1 VDYRGGEINYL
12 CNHQDAIFFVQRNK
26 CGHIPVDRNL
36 ISDASGSST
45 LITSSKFLGSPRY
58 YAGTAGCDGNPES
71 VVDVDNTA
79 YFAHKSFGKVF
90 KVSGVNGVNVISD
103 AGMSSFFR
111 DEFAAAIDDP
121 KAIRVVGGYDPVKKE
136 YLLTVL
142 NKDVIPT
149 SQQSV
154 LPDVQVVDPIV
165 IEDVESEIIE
175 VVGGEIDI
183 TVEEPPVPRV
193 SVDWSSPNNFGNVQ
207 FTTHFLNGGNNLFNE
222 LSTWAVGSEV
232 NYQIIDLSIRVKIEN
247 AGLIDDGSPISMA
260 FQIFGRNDDY
270 SENIW
275 TFSGSGITNID
286 EVLSNLSQAGYPS
299 DNLSDHLSLNFKD
312 VSSIYSSSLLNQ
324 IVNGHKIAVLTV
336 SSSTVPEEYLEGTY
350 IVDIPLRFIC
360 ESDNLGVAVDSIPV
374 GNQGGSL
381 VGDTT
386 NTILLS
392 ANGEVYRGDTEDLI
406 TQSVSTVN
414 GKAVWLPLPII
425 DEDGGTEDL

>member
-12 CNHQDAIFFVQRNK
+12 CNHQDAIFFVQKNK

-36 ISDASGSST
+36 ISDVSGSST
-45 LITSSKFLGSPRY
+45 LIASSKFLGTPRY

-154 LPDVQVVDPIV
+154 LTDTQTVDPIV
-165 IEDVESEIIE
+165 IEDIESEIIE
-175 VVGGEIDI
+175 VGGDEIDI

-193 SVDWSSPNNFGNVQ
+193 SVDWSSPSNLGDAQ
-207 FTTHFLNGGNNLFNE
+207 FTTYFLNGGNSLFNE
-222 LSTWAVGSEV
+222 LSTWAVGPEPNS
-232 NYQIIDLSIRVKIEN
+232 QTIDLSIRVKIEN
-247 AGLIDDGSPISMA
+247 AGLIDSNSPVVVNLDVFAREIDVI
-260 FQIFGRNDDY
+260 QNT
-270 SENIW
+270 W
-275 TFSGSGITNID
+275 TFTGSEITNLN
-286 EVLSNLSQAGYPS
+286 EVSSNLNQLGYQNNNP
-299 DNLSDHLSLNFKD
+299 SDHLSLNFKD
-312 VSSIYSSSLLNQ
+312 VSSNYSSSLLSQ
-324 IVNGHKIAVLTV
+324 EVDGHRAVVVTI

-360 ESDNLGVAVDSIPV
+360 ESDNLGVSVDSIPA
-374 GNQGGSL
+374 GNQGGIL
-381 VGDTT
+381 EGTT
-386 NTILLS
+386 LN
-392 ANGEVYRGDTEDLI
+392 YRK
-406 TQSVSTVN
+406 SYH
-414 GKAVWLPLPII
+414 
-425 DEDGGTEDL
+425 